1 MADNSNPSDG
11 STRIPVEQ
19 LYPGNSS
26 PHNPMANNP
35 LRDSVSPNPPVG
47 R

>member
-1 MADNSNPSDG
+1 MADNSNPKDG
-11 STRIPVEQ
+11 STYIPLDRII
-19 LYPGNSS
+19 PGNST

-35 LRDSVSPNPPVG
+35 LRDPVSPNPPVG